1 MSEMPPP
8 PPSQPQ
14 PMGGMPSAAGSN
26 KKTYTILAYLLGWLT
41 GLIFL
46 FVGKDDPDVKWN
58 AANSIVIFGGLS
70 VLNLILSF
78 IPVVNVLTVVVL
90 IVGFIY
96 WVIFMIRALQGDG
109 QRIPAP
115 GIAPYINKY
124 VDQLANSVH

>member
-1 MSEMPPP
+1 MSQMPPP

-41 GLIFL
+41 GIIFL

-58 AANSIVIFGGLS
+58 AANSIVFFGGLS
-70 VLNLILSF
+70 IIIFVIGL
-78 IPVVNVLTVVVL
+78 IPVVQLLVFPLW
-90 IVGFIY
+90 IVGFIF
-96 WVIFMIRALQGDG
+96 WVIIMIRALQGTG
-109 QRIPAP
+109 ERIPVP
-115 GIAPYINKY
+115 GLGQYINNY